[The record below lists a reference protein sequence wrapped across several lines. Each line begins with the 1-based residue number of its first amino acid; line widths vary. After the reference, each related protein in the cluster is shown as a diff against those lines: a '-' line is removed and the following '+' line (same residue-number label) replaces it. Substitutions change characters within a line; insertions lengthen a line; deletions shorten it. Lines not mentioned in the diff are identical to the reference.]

1 MDKMNHKIVAGL
13 ALIVLVVSGCS
24 TTRDGLLYRAFHN
37 THAKYNG
44 FFYAKEAMAEAEV
57 GDRGAR
63 IAGQQLVGLVD
74 GLVEPVHVVEADGHG

>member
-13 ALIVLVVSGCS
+13 AANCAGRFRLFDNARRSAVS
-24 TTRDGLLYRAFHN
+24 RFHN

-57 GDRGAR
+57 ILFEEYTGELG
-63 IAGQQLVGLVD
+63 
-74 GLVEPVHVVEADGHG
+74 